1 MGKDLVKTHV
11 GPDGQ
16 EIAHAVV
23 MSHKASPLV
32 YKDDYNKNVLGQG
45 PANPVIAFPE
55 NDRLKKIHD
64 KTSKPNYQKDAK
76 KEMQQNML
84 PVDTPE
90 FIRAKQVAKT
100 ASDNVYNKQKAEIV
114 KQNRGYQTMEAKE
127 HPDVKKAEKAKG
139 MSDLKYKEDYE
150 QDKAY
155 VVFPYT
161 ITPEYET
168 KAKAKAHNKNYV
180 QEHEETKD
188 KNRFDVTS
196 TPVYEHHKSVEKATG
211 ELNYK
216 QDFEKNKGKMLGTDV
231 TPEMARAHEME
242 PIRNKQ
248 KYQEQAKKDLVKTH
262 VGPDGQEIAHAVA
275 MSHKASPLVYKDD
288 YDKNVL
294 GQGPANPAIAFPEND
309 RLKKIHDQ
317 TTKPNYEKEARKELE
332 KNSLPVDAPEF
343 IRAKLSAKNA
353 SDLVYTKQ
361 KAEAVKQHRG
371 YQTIEAKE
379 HPDVKKS

>member
-1 MGKDLVKTHV
+1 MGGHPVVERGKKASDLTSDKKYKQDWEDQKALLYFPYTMTPEYETKANVHGMDANYKTDYEGTKDKNRFDVSSTPVYEHQKAHTKATGELPYKQDFEKNKGKMLGTDVTPEMARAHEMEPIRNNQKYQEQAKKDLVKTHV

-45 PANPVIAFPE
+45 PANPAIAFPE

-64 KTSKPNYQKDAK
+64 KTSKPNYQKEAK
-76 KEMQQNML
+76 KEMQQNSL

-90 FIRAKQVAKT
+90 FIRAKQVAKN
-100 ASDNVYNKQKAEIV
+100 ASDNVYNKQKAEVV

-168 KAKAKAHNKNYV
+168 KASVKKMDANYKTDY
-180 QEHEETKD
+180 EGTKD
-188 KNRFDVTS
+188 KNRFDVSS
-196 TPVYEHHKSVEKATG
+196 TP
-211 ELNYK
+211 
-216 QDFEKNKGKMLGTDV
+216 
-231 TPEMARAHEME
+231 
-242 PIRNKQ
+242 
-248 KYQEQAKKDLVKTH
+248 
-262 VGPDGQEIAHAVA
+262 
-275 MSHKASPLVYKDD
+275 
-288 YDKNVL
+288 
-294 GQGPANPAIAFPEND
+294 
-309 RLKKIHDQ
+309 
-317 TTKPNYEKEARKELE
+317 
-332 KNSLPVDAPEF
+332 
-343 IRAKLSAKNA
+343 
-353 SDLVYTKQ
+353 
-361 KAEAVKQHRG
+361 
-371 YQTIEAKE
+371 
-379 HPDVKKS
+379 